1 MFLVNKIEQKNLA
14 LYYFK
19 EKSSMLETN
28 LENNKIFLNMV
39 VHDMRN
45 PTNQIDFT
53 LQQSLEQLTI
63 LKKELESLDFSLK
76 NLDSKVNF

>member
-1 MFLVNKIEQKNLA
+1 
-14 LYYFK
+14 
-19 EKSSMLETN
+19 MLEKN

-63 LKKELESLDFSLK
+63 LKKELESLDLSLK
-76 NLDSKVNF
+76 NLDSKANL

>member
-1 MFLVNKIEQKNLA
+1 
-14 LYYFK
+14 
-19 EKSSMLETN
+19 
-28 LENNKIFLNMV
+28 MV

-63 LKKELESLDFSLK
+63 LKEELESLNLSLSK
-76 NLDSKVNF
+76 LDSEANQQE

>member
-1 MFLVNKIEQKNLA
+1 LA

>member
-53 LQQSLEQLTI
+53 LQQSLEQLII
-63 LKKELESLDFSLK
+63 LKKEIESFDHSLK
-76 NLDSKVNF
+76 KLDS